1 MINIELNNYEDAFNK
16 FNKEEL
22 SEELASY
29 IFEIAK
35 QISLDEISIKIKGN
49 FDEEKQSELESLIR
63 RYYRKK
69 TVIFNRDDK
78 YNNIFKMAFAL
89 IGIILIN
96 ISIYVHDLLGELFL
110 IAGSVAIWEVVGD
123 FLFEI
128 MKRKREKSIYT
139 RLSRCNISFED

>member
-29 IFEIAK
+29 IFKIAK
-35 QISLDEISIKIKGN
+35 QISLDEISITIKGK

-69 TVIFNRDDK
+69 TVLFNRNDK
-78 YNNIFKMAFAL
+78 YDGIFKMTFAL

-96 ISIYVHDLLGELFL
+96 VSIHVHDLLGELFL

-128 MKRKREKSIYT
+128 MKRKRERNIYT
-139 RLSRCNISFED
+139 KLSRCNISFED

>member
-35 QISLDEISIKIKGN
+35 QISLDEISITIKGD

-69 TVIFNRDDK
+69 TVLFNRNDK
-78 YNNIFKMAFAL
+78 YDSIFKMTFAL
-89 IGIILIN
+89 I
-96 ISIYVHDLLGELFL
+96 GELFL

-128 MKRKREKSIYT
+128 MKRKREKNIYT

>member
-1 MINIELNNYEDAFNK
+1 MINIELKNYEDAFNK
-16 FNKEEL
+16 FNREEL
-22 SEELASY
+22 AEELASY

-35 QISLDEISIKIKGN
+35 QISLDEISITIKGD

-69 TVIFNRDDK
+69 TVLFNRNDRYDS
-78 YNNIFKMAFAL
+78 IFKILYAF
-89 IGIILIN
+89 IGIVLVY
-96 ISIYVHDLLGELFL
+96 ISSYTNNLFGELFL

-128 MKRKREKSIYT
+128 MKRKRERNIYKK
-139 RLSRCNISFED
+139 LSRCDISFK

>member
-1 MINIELNNYEDAFNK
+1 MINIELKNYEDAFNK

-22 SEELASY
+22 SDELASY

-35 QISLDEISIKIKGN
+35 QISLDEISITIKGE

-69 TVIFNRDDK
+69 TVLFNRNDK
-78 YNNIFKMAFAL
+78 YDSIFKMTFAIIGIAL
-89 IGIILIN
+89 IN
-96 ISIYVHDLLGELFL
+96 VSIHVTDLLGELFL

-128 MKRKREKSIYT
+128 MKRKRERNIYT

>member
-22 SEELASY
+22 AEELASY

-35 QISLDEISIKIKGN
+35 QISLDEISITIKGD
-49 FDEEKQSELESLIR
+49 FDVEKQSELESLIR

-69 TVIFNRDDK
+69 TVLFNRDDK
-78 YNNIFKMAFAL
+78 YDSIFKMLYAF
-89 IGIILIN
+89 IGIILIY
-96 ISIYVHDLLGELFL
+96 ISSHTDNLLGELFI

-123 FLFEI
+123 FLFQI

-139 RLSRCNISFED
+139 RLSRCKISFEK

>member
-35 QISLDEISIKIKGN
+35 QISLDEISITIKGE

-69 TVIFNRDDK
+69 TVLFNRNDK
-78 YNNIFKMAFAL
+78 YDSIFKMIFAL

-96 ISIYVHDLLGELFL
+96 VSIHVHDLLGELFL

-128 MKRKREKSIYT
+128 MKRKRERNIYT

>member
-1 MINIELNNYEDAFNK
+1 MINIELNNYNDAFNK
-16 FNKEEL
+16 FNREEL

-35 QISLDEISIKIKGN
+35 QISLDEISITIKGE

-69 TVIFNRDDK
+69 TVLFNRNDK
-78 YNNIFKMAFAL
+78 YNNIFKMVFAL
-89 IGIILIN
+89 IGLALIN
-96 ISIYVHDLLGELFL
+96 ASIHVHDLLGELFL
-110 IAGSVAIWEVVGD
+110 IAGSVAIWEVVAD

-128 MKRKREKSIYT
+128 MKRKRKKNIYT
-139 RLSRCNISFED
+139 RLSRCNISFEE